1 MDPKNPSIMNTK
13 KIFKLKRTLN
23 IGSPD
28 AETDDVLFD
37 VFVKTDVLHQV
48 CDTRSQM
55 SILIGRT
62 GTGKSAVIKY
72 IKETQENCVEIS
84 PESMS
89 LKFLSNSTIL
99 KHFKNLDINLNL
111 FYKVLWKHVFIVE
124 LLKLYFQDEKKCS
137 ASGSVFYK
145 NIIDNI
151 KKKTSKKNPKR
162 KRAVNYLE
170 NWTDDF
176 WKETEYRIKS
186 FEDKIRDTY
195 TTQMGLNI
203 EAINAKIGACKDLEQ
218 TFYYEAK
225 AKAESIIHK
234 SQSSDLL
241 EIIGIMEEELF
252 HEHQKKFFVIIDDLD
267 KEWVED
273 EFRYE
278 LISAMIDVV
287 KEFRKLDGVKI
298 VIALRENLNDIVSL
312 SLINKGGQREKLKPL
327 YANLDWTNEEL
338 MNFLDNRIKNLSEN
352 QLDIN
357 TAFQKKRRNNKS
369 GIEYVL
375 ERTYKRPR
383 DLITYINLAINEA
396 NNKSSFTNDI
406 LYKVETK
413 YALYRYQALED
424 EWRENYGDFSRVTRF
439 LRGIHNGYKLKSLS
453 ENDFEEVYLEDD
465 AEIHLSGDLKKA
477 VIEWKNDEIKFI
489 VFLKKI
495 MLILFRIGII
505 GVKKGPSFPNVFY
518 YNREVLIDRNDITTN
533 SRFYVHPAL
542 FSYFKVNV
550 IDQLPEEN

>member
-1 MDPKNPSIMNTK
+1 
-13 KIFKLKRTLN
+13 
-23 IGSPD
+23 
-28 AETDDVLFD
+28 
-37 VFVKTDVLHQV
+37 
-48 CDTRSQM
+48 
-55 SILIGRT
+55 
-62 GTGKSAVIKY
+62 
-72 IKETQENCVEIS
+72 VEIS

-99 KHFKNLDINLNL
+99 RHFKNLDINLNF

-124 LLKLYFQDEKKCS
+124 LLKLYFQDEEKS
-137 ASGSVFYK
+137 SVSRTVFYK
-145 NIIDNI
+145 NIIENI
-151 KKKTSKKNPKR
+151 KKKTSRKNPKR
-162 KRAVNYLE
+162 QRAIKYLE

-195 TTQMGLNI
+195 TAQMGLNI
-203 EAINAKIGACKDLEQ
+203 DAINAKIGASQDLEQ

-234 SQSSDLL
+234 SQSSDLI
-241 EIIGIMEEELF
+241 EIIGIMEEDLF
-252 HEHQKKFFVIIDDLD
+252 NEHQKKFFVIIDDLD

-278 LISAMIDVV
+278 LIGAMIDVV

-312 SLINKGGQREKLKPL
+312 SLVNKGGQREKLKPL
-327 YANLDWTNEEL
+327 YANLDWTTEEL
-338 MNFLDNRIKNLSEN
+338 TKFLDNRLKNLSEN

-357 TAFQKKRRNNKS
+357 SAFQKKRRKNKT
-369 GIEYVL
+369 GIEYVI

-383 DLITYINLAINEA
+383 DLITYINLAIAES
-396 NNKSSFTNDI
+396 NNKSSFTTDI
-406 LYKVETK
+406 LFKVETK

-424 EWRENYGDFSRVTRF
+424 EWRENFGDFSKVTGF
-439 LRGIHNGYKLKSLS
+439 LRGIHNGYKLKSIS

-465 AEIHLSGDLKKA
+465 TVNYLSGDLKKA
-477 VIEWKNDEIKFI
+477 VIAWKNDKIKFT

-495 MLILFRIGII
+495 MLILYRIGII

-518 YNREVLIDRNDITTN
+518 YNQEVLIDRNDISMN

-542 FSYFKVNV
+542 YSYFKVNV

>member
-1 MDPKNPSIMNTK
+1 MNAK
-13 KIFKLKRTLN
+13 KTFRLKRTLN

-28 AETDDVLFD
+28 AETDDMLFD

-48 CDTRSQM
+48 CDTRSQK

-62 GTGKSAVIKY
+62 GTGKSAIIKY
-72 IKETQENCVEIS
+72 IKEKQDNCVEIS

-99 KHFKNLDINLNL
+99 RHFKNLDINLNF

-124 LLKLYFQDEKKCS
+124 LLKLYFQDEEKS
-137 ASGSVFYK
+137 SVSRTVFYK
-145 NIIDNI
+145 NIIENI
-151 KKKTSKKNPKR
+151 KKKTSRKNPKR
-162 KRAVNYLE
+162 QRAIKYLE

-195 TTQMGLNI
+195 TAQMGLNI
-203 EAINAKIGACKDLEQ
+203 DAINAKIGASQDLEQ

-234 SQSSDLL
+234 SQSSDLI
-241 EIIGIMEEELF
+241 EIIGIMEEDLF
-252 HEHQKKFFVIIDDLD
+252 NEHQKKFFVIIDDLD

-278 LISAMIDVV
+278 LIGAMIDVV

-312 SLINKGGQREKLKPL
+312 SLVNKGGQREKLKPL
-327 YANLDWTNEEL
+327 YANLDWTTEEL
-338 MNFLDNRIKNLSEN
+338 TKFLDNRLKNLSEN

-357 TAFQKKRRNNKS
+357 SAFQKKRRKNKT
-369 GIEYVL
+369 GIEYVI

-383 DLITYINLAINEA
+383 DLITYINLAIAES
-396 NNKSSFTNDI
+396 NNKSSFTTDI
-406 LYKVETK
+406 LFKVETK

-424 EWRENYGDFSRVTRF
+424 EWRENFGDFSKVTGF
-439 LRGIHNGYKLKSLS
+439 LRGIHNGYKLKSIS

-465 AEIHLSGDLKKA
+465 TVNYLSGDLKKA
-477 VIEWKNDEIKFI
+477 VIAWKNDKIKFT

-495 MLILFRIGII
+495 MLILYRIGII

-518 YNREVLIDRNDITTN
+518 YNQEVLIDRNDISMN

-542 FSYFKVNV
+542 YSYFKVNV